1 MKRRFLPL
9 AAAALLALAGS
20 FASAQPAAY
29 PSQPVKWIVPY
40 VAGGGT
46 DNLARALAEA
56 MQPSL
61 GQPLVID
68 NRPGASTNIGVS
80 VLMQS
85 RPDGYTIMQAENAA
99 LLFNEHMFAKLPY
112 KPASDFTY
120 IGTIGRFPVA
130 LVVHPDF
137 PAKNVAEFVR
147 YVKANP
153 DKVNYASPGS
163 GSPHHMAMELFKQKA
178 GIGITHVP
186 YKGAAPAMTDVMG
199 GQVPT
204 MMLDLASGLPIIKAG
219 KVRVLAIALPQRAGA
234 LPEVPTFAEAGF
246 SDVNAYAFHGLIG
259 PAGMPPEA
267 VARLNAEL
275 RKAMSAPK
283 VVKLFSEFGFEALP
297 GTPQDFYKLAR
308 AESERWG
315 RIIQTAGVKLD

>member
-1 MKRRFLPL
+1 MMKRFLPL
-9 AAAALLALAGS
+9 LAAALALATTL
-20 FASAQPAAY
+20 ASAQPAVY
-29 PSQPVKWIVPY
+29 PSQPIKWIVPY
-40 VAGGGT
+40 AAGGGT
-46 DNLARALAEA
+46 DNLARSLAEA

-61 GQPLVID
+61 GQPLIID

-80 VLMQS
+80 VMMQAK
-85 RPDGYTIMQAENAA
+85 PDGYTVMQAENAA
-99 LLFNEHMFAKLPY
+99 LLFNEHMFVKLPY
-112 KPASDFTY
+112 KPATDFTY

-153 DKVNYASPGS
+153 EKVSYASPGN

-178 GIGITHVP
+178 GLSIVHVP
-186 YKGAAPAMTDVMG
+186 YKGAAPAMSDVMG
-199 GQVPT
+199 GQVPV
-204 MMLDLASGLPIIKAG
+204 MMLDLASGLSIIKSG
-219 KVRVLAIALPQRAGA
+219 KVRVLAIALPQRANA
-234 LPEVPTFAEAGF
+234 LPEVPTFVEAGF
-246 SDVNAYAFHGLIG
+246 PDVNAYAFHGLIG

-275 RKAMSAPK
+275 HKAMKAPK
-283 VVKLFSEFGFEALP
+283 VVKLFADFGFEALP
-297 GTPQDFYKLAR
+297 GTPQDFYKLSR

-315 RIIQTAGVKLD
+315 NIIKTAGVKLD

>member
-1 MKRRFLPL
+1 MKRFLRL
-9 AAAALLALAGS
+9 IAAGLALA
-20 FASAQPAAY
+20 AVATHAPAQSAY
-29 PSQPVKWIVPY
+29 PSQPVRWIVPY

-46 DNLARALAEA
+46 DNLARALGEA
-56 MQPSL
+56 MTPSL
-61 GQPLVID
+61 GQPIIID

-80 VLMQS
+80 VMMQAK
-85 RPDGYTIMQAENAA
+85 PDGYTIMQAENAA

-130 LVVHPDF
+130 LVVNPDF
-137 PAKNVAEFVR
+137 PAKTVAEFVS
-147 YVKANP
+147 YVKAHP
-153 DKVNYASPGS
+153 DKVSYASPGN

-178 GIGITHVP
+178 GISLQHVP

-204 MMLDLASGLPIIKAG
+204 MMLDLASGMSIIKSG
-219 KVRVLAIALPQRAGA
+219 KVRVLAIALPQRATA
-234 LPEVPTFAEAGF
+234 LPEVPTFVELGYQ
-246 SDVNAYAFHGLIG
+246 DVNAYAFHGLIG

-267 VARLNAEL
+267 VNRLNGEL
-275 RKAMSAPK
+275 KKAMQAPK
-283 VVKLFSEFGFEALP
+283 VAKLFAEFGFEPLP
-297 GTPQDFYKLAR
+297 GTPQDFYKLSR

-315 RIIQTAGVKLD
+315 KVIKTAGVQLD

>member
-1 MKRRFLPL
+1 
-9 AAAALLALAGS
+9 
-20 FASAQPAAY
+20 
-29 PSQPVKWIVPY
+29 
-40 VAGGGT
+40 
-46 DNLARALAEA
+46 
-56 MQPSL
+56 
-61 GQPLVID
+61 
-68 NRPGASTNIGVS
+68 
-80 VLMQS
+80 
-85 RPDGYTIMQAENAA
+85 
-99 LLFNEHMFAKLPY
+99 MFAKLPY

-153 DKVNYASPGS
+153 DKVSYASPGN

-178 GIGITHVP
+178 GLTITHVP

-204 MMLDLASGLPIIKAG
+204 MMLDLASGLPIIKSG
-219 KVRVLAIALPQRAGA
+219 KVRVLAIALPQRASA
-234 LPEVPTFAEAGF
+234 LPDVPTFVEAGF

-275 RKAMSAPK
+275 HKAMKAPK
-283 VVKLFSEFGFEALP
+283 VVKLFADFGFEALP
-297 GTPQDFYKLAR
+297 GTPQDFYKLSR

-315 RIIQTAGVKLD
+315 KIIVAAGVKLD

>member
-1 MKRRFLPL
+1 MKRFLRLIAGGLML
-9 AAAALLALAGS
+9 AAASHAP
-20 FASAQPAAY
+20 AQGAY
-29 PSQPVKWIVPY
+29 PTQPVRWIVPY

-56 MQPSL
+56 MSPSL
-61 GQPLVID
+61 GQPIVID

-80 VLMQS
+80 VLMQAK
-85 RPDGYTIMQAENAA
+85 PDGYTIMQAENAA

-112 KPASDFTY
+112 KPATDFTY

-137 PAKNVAEFVR
+137 PARTVAEFVA

-153 DKVNYASPGS
+153 DKVSYASPGN
-163 GSPHHMAMELFKQKA
+163 GSPHHMAMELFKQQA
-178 GIGITHVP
+178 GNINIQHVP

-204 MMLDLASGLPIIKAG
+204 MMLDLASGLPIIKSG

-234 LPEVPTFAEAGF
+234 LPDVPTFVELGYK
-246 SDVNAYAFHGLIG
+246 DVNAYAFHGLIG

-267 VARLNAEL
+267 VNRLNGEL
-275 RKAMSAPK
+275 KKAMQAPK
-283 VVKLFSEFGFEALP
+283 VAKLFAEFGFEPLP

-308 AESERWG
+308 AESDRWG
-315 RIIQTAGVKLD
+315 KVIKTAGVQLD

>member
-1 MKRRFLPL
+1 MKRFLPL
-9 AAAALLALAGS
+9 VAAALALATS

-29 PSQPVKWIVPY
+29 PTQPIKWIVPY
-40 VAGGGT
+40 SAGGGT

-56 MQPSL
+56 MQPPL
-61 GQPLVID
+61 GQPLIID

-80 VLMQS
+80 VMMQAK
-85 RPDGYTIMQAENAA
+85 PDGYTVMQAENAA
-99 LLFNEHMFAKLPY
+99 LLFNEHMFVKLPY

-137 PAKNVAEFVR
+137 PAKTVAEFVR

-153 DKVNYASPGS
+153 DKVSYASPGN

-178 GIGITHVP
+178 GLTITHVP

-199 GQVPT
+199 GQVPV
-204 MMLDLASGLPIIKAG
+204 MMLDLASGLPIIKSG

-234 LPEVPTFAEAGF
+234 LPDVPTFVESGF

-259 PAGMPPEA
+259 PAGMPAEA
-267 VARLNAEL
+267 VARLNSEL
-275 RKAMSAPK
+275 HKAMKAPK
-283 VVKLFSEFGFEALP
+283 VVKLFADFGFEALP
-297 GTPQDFYKLAR
+297 GTPQDFYKLSR

-315 RIIQTAGVKLD
+315 QIIKTAGVKLD